1 MMLSVADTGWDF
13 RAESTDGLTH
23 GIHPYPAKMV
33 PQVAERLISDY
44 GTDGGLL
51 FDPYC
56 GSGTSLLEANLAGM
70 DAVGTDLNPLARL
83 ISRAKTTPLSIEA
96 IDGLLSDFESH
107 ALAPSSNGK
116 VHVSPSILN
125 RDYWFS
131 REVVEQ
137 LESIRSF
144 VAGIGCPAVRD
155 FARVA
160 FSLAIRECSWTK
172 KSEFKLVRM
181 PAEQMAKF
189 EPDAR
194 AVMVQVMARNRRAMI
209 ELGTLLDDSFGA
221 TSVHSFNTVH
231 GVPESIVAPRTADLI
246 VTSPPYGD
254 SHTTVAYG
262 QFSRL
267 SNQWLG
273 FADAKSLDSDLM
285 GGRRRPAA
293 VSFGIELIDS
303 TLERIATA
311 DTKRA
316 SDVASF
322 FLDYSKSIANVSNVL
337 RRSGIACYVVGNRTV
352 RGVTIPTDEITI
364 ALFEL
369 NGFEFVRTFQRNI
382 PNKRM
387 PYSNSPTNV
396 AGASSPT
403 IRHETVIVCRKR

>member
-1 MMLSVADTGWDF
+1 MALSVPDTGWDF
-13 RAESTDGLTH
+13 RAAATDGLTH

-33 PQVAERLISDY
+33 PQVAERLISEY

-83 ISRAKTTPLSIEA
+83 ISRVKTTPLPIDA
-96 IDGLLSDFESH
+96 IDGLLSDFERH
-107 ALAPSSNGK
+107 VFALSSNGLDDA
-116 VHVSPSILN
+116 SPNVLN

-131 REVVEQ
+131 SKAVAQ
-137 LESIRSF
+137 LESIRGF
-144 VAGIGCPAVRD
+144 VSGIGCPALRD
-155 FARVA
+155 FVRVA

-181 PAEQMAKF
+181 PAEQMAQF
-189 EPDAR
+189 EPHAR
-194 AVMVQVMARNRRAMI
+194 SVMGQVLARNRRAMV
-209 ELGTLLDDSFGA
+209 ELRAFLDDSFGA
-221 TSVHSFNTVH
+221 TSVHSFNTVDS
-231 GVPESIVAPRTADLI
+231 VQEDIIAPGTADLI

-273 FADAKSLDSDLM
+273 FADTKSLDSDLM
-285 GGRRRPAA
+285 GGRRRPVP
-293 VSFGIELIDS
+293 VSFEIDLIDL
-303 TLERIATA
+303 TIDRIASV
-311 DTKRA
+311 DSKRA

-322 FLDYSKSIANVSNVL
+322 FLDYSKSIANVSKVL
-337 RRSGIACYVVGNRTV
+337 RPSGTACYVVGNRTV

-369 NGFEFVRTFQRNI
+369 NGFEFERTYQRNI

-396 AGASSPT
+396 AGVNGPT
-403 IRHETVIVCRKR
+403 IRHETVIVSRKR

>member
-1 MMLSVADTGWDF
+1 MALSVADTGWDY
-13 RAESTDGLTH
+13 RAEATDGLTH

-33 PQVAERLISDY
+33 PRVAERLVSEY

-70 DAVGTDLNPLARL
+70 DALGTDLNPLARL
-83 ISRAKTTPLSIEA
+83 ISRTKTTPLPVDSIDSL
-96 IDGLLSDFESH
+96 ISDFESYMFAPPMNGRVH
-107 ALAPSSNGK
+107 AT
-116 VHVSPSILN
+116 PSILN

-131 REVVEQ
+131 REAVQQ
-137 LESIRSF
+137 LESIRGF
-144 VAGIGCPAVRD
+144 VAGIDDPGLHD

-181 PAEQMAKF
+181 AHEQMAKF

-194 AVMVQVMARNRRAMI
+194 AVMGQAMARNRRAMV
-209 ELGTLLDDSFGA
+209 ELGALLNDSFGA
-221 TSVHSFNTVH
+221 TSVHSFNTVCGIPE
-231 GVPESIVAPRTADLI
+231 GVVAPGTADLI

-285 GGRRRPAA
+285 GGRRRPATLT
-293 VSFGIELIDS
+293 FGIDLIDS
-303 TLERIATA
+303 TLERIASI

-322 FLDYSKSIANVSNVL
+322 FLDYSRSIANVSKVL
-337 RRSGIACYVVGNRTV
+337 RESGLACYVVGNRTV

-369 NGFEFVRTFQRNI
+369 NGFEFVRTHQRNI

-396 AGASSPT
+396 AGENAPT
-403 IRHETVIVCRKR
+403 IRHETVIVCRRR